1 MPCMEPQTAHL
12 RILKDCIVAKE
23 ILSPRYSDQALEI
36 HCKIFISLLQRA
48 AGTGD
53 YACTGVT

>member
-1 MPCMEPQTAHL
+1 MEPQTAHL

-48 AGTGD
+48 AGTDD